1 MMDVVVD
8 GVSRD
13 HEADL
18 RLARQNLSLRQTPR
32 ALVRRAT
39 GHLKCSDTPASTW
52 VNSTP
57 ADALPP
63 SWGYTVGV
71 TGYRSEGVGTENVYG
86 RDKQWTIVI
95 SAYSASPPASGEPP
109 STGAS

>member
-18 RLARQNLSLRQTPR
+18 RLARQNLSLRQTP
-32 ALVRRAT
+32 APAPLVGRAT
-39 GHLKCSDTPASTW
+39 GHLKCFDTPASTW

-86 RDKQWTIVI
+86 GTNN
-95 SAYSASPPASGEPP
+95 GL
-109 STGAS
+109 